1 MAAALILLALAAWT
15 VFAIRTA
22 KKKKGGCGRGC
33 GCSGCTGCKQKK

>member
-1 MAAALILLALAAWT
+1 MAAALILLALAAWV

-22 KKKKGGCGRGC
+22 KKKKGGCGC